1 MYPNQKKSKM
11 KKLILLI
18 SIVSTFVMSASSQSQ
33 ITARKKIELDI
44 LKNSGDP
51 KSYEFINVEQYK
63 INKSTVLK
71 TVLESEI
78 NSLRDDSIELQSH
91 ILRNKESLKRDSIDM
106 RYTIDKLKQIES
118 DFWKYADSGWVNNYF
133 NQQCNPENK
142 INLQDNLNN
151 LRKPY
156 ELKLTILEFHIKTL
170 TNVINEQSSSINI
183 RISNNTKLINDKIKL
198 YNNINA
204 KNDYIVE
211 IYYTCNFRIRTP
223 LGGLKKTYATI
234 WWTET
239 KGWGTVHYED
249 YKYIN

>member
-151 LRKPY
+151 
-156 ELKLTILEFHIKTL
+156 
-170 TNVINEQSSSINI
+170 
-183 RISNNTKLINDKIKL
+183 
-198 YNNINA
+198 
-204 KNDYIVE
+204 
-211 IYYTCNFRIRTP
+211 
-223 LGGLKKTYATI
+223 
-234 WWTET
+234 
-239 KGWGTVHYED
+239 
-249 YKYIN
+249 